1 MRGRTSVGFFSA
13 WGEVARE
20 KEIWKLG
27 VVYFMFGFSYI
38 IYVTF
43 FVAYL
48 TSEAGLPPKK
58 AGQIFALLGL
68 ASIMSGA
75 LWGSLSDVLGRR
87 HGSLLAYLTV
97 ALSFLLIALWRSTTG
112 AYVSS
117 IVFGLSMSSLPAIK
131 AAAVG
136 DSVGG
141 RLAPA
146 ALGLITLIFG
156 IGQSLGPAVAG
167 WIKDATG
174 TFAWAFIL
182 CTIVSLTGA
191 AGSLLLRKKT

>member
-1 MRGRTSVGFFSA
+1 MAIEGTMIHYA
-13 WGEVARE
+13 W
-20 KEIWKLG
+20 
-27 VVYFMFGFSYI
+27 I
-38 IYVTF
+38 I
-43 FVAYL
+43 
-48 TSEAGLPPKK
+48 
-58 AGQIFALLGL
+58 AL
-68 ASIMSGA
+68 SGA
-75 LWGSLSDVLGRR
+75 LLLLLTQGFGRMSYSVILPSMSLSDVLGRR